1 MPFPAGM
8 HALKTMAKLI
18 ARPDEGRPMNLALI
32 GDSGFGKSHLLDHFA
47 DCYPDVDNEMPP
59 RIQVLLISV
68 VSNSDGNMLLRE
80 LLRGLGATRTL
91 ILVNGRRWVTAGIT
105 NNAVVDLNSI
115 PVSVIDRV
123 EVLRDGASA
132 VYGTDA
138 IGGVINFITRTD
150 YQGVT
155 VNAGFDVT
163 QDGGGNIYNYSLLG
177 GVGDID
183 EDRWNVWG
191 TVAWKKNEIL
201 TGTDRDFTNT
211 FQPNRGISPD
221 TRGTPFANVTNTT
234 GGIINGTAGIIA
246 GYRTGRGRVRMR
258 AKADIEVNDDNGR
271 ESIIVTE
278 IPYQVN
284 KARLI
289 EKIAE
294 LGKEKKLE
302 GLSELRD
309 ESDKDGMR
317 IYMEVKRGD
326 AADVVLNNLYQQT
339 QMESVFGIN
348 MVALVDGRPQLLN
361 LKQMLEAFV
370 RHRREVVTRRTIF
383 ELRKARNRAHIL
395 EGLTVA
401 LANIDALKAQILQAQ
416 VTVDTAKVNMGY
428 TRITAPI
435 DGQVVAIV
443 TQQGQTVNA
452 NQSTPTIIKLA
463 QTETMTVKTQISEA
477 DVTRV
482 KMGQK
487 VYFTI
492 LGEPNKRYTATLRS
506 IEPAPDSIL
515 TETTSS
521 TSTTAASTAIYYNG
535 LFDAPNEDGKLRISM
550 TAQVQIVRADAPG
563 ALTIP
568 ATALGPRG
576 KDGSYIVR
584 VVGADGQA
592 KGVEAAE
599 FG

>member
-1 MPFPAGM
+1 MTRKNTLRWITIALGLVALGAVAKWQFFPAAQPPSFVTATATTTDLQDTVLATGVLQAFKQVSVGAQVSGQVKVLKV
-8 HALKTMAKLI
+8 ALGDKVKAGQLI
-18 ARPDEGRPMNLALI
+18 AEIDSVPQQNTLRNAEAALANMEAQLKAQKATQIQTSLALQRQ
-32 GDSGFGKSHLLDHFA
+32 K
-47 DCYPDVDNEMPP
+47 
-59 RIQVLLISV
+59 
-68 VSNSDGNMLLRE
+68 
-80 LLRGLGATRTL
+80 
-91 ILVNGRRWVTAGIT
+91 
-105 NNAVVDLNSI
+105 
-115 PVSVIDRV
+115 
-123 EVLRDGASA
+123 
-132 VYGTDA
+132 
-138 IGGVINFITRTD
+138 
-150 YQGVT
+150 
-155 VNAGFDVT
+155 
-163 QDGGGNIYNYSLLG
+163 
-177 GVGDID
+177 
-183 EDRWNVWG
+183 
-191 TVAWKKNEIL
+191 
-201 TGTDRDFTNT
+201 
-211 FQPNRGISPD
+211 
-221 TRGTPFANVTNTT
+221 
-234 GGIINGTAGIIA
+234 
-246 GYRTGRGRVRMR
+246 
-258 AKADIEVNDDNGR
+258 
-271 ESIIVTE
+271 
-278 IPYQVN
+278 
-284 KARLI
+284 
-289 EKIAE
+289 
-294 LGKEKKLE
+294 
-302 GLSELRD
+302 ELR
-309 ESDKDGMR
+309 
-317 IYMEVKRGD
+317 
-326 AADVVLNNLYQQT
+326 AADANARADL
-339 QMESVFGIN
+339 ESAQAAN
-348 MVALVDGRPQLLN
+348 DL
-361 LKQMLEAFV
+361 
-370 RHRREVVTRRTIF
+370 
-383 ELRKARNRAHIL
+383 
-395 EGLTVA
+395 A

-576 KDGSYIVR
+576 KDGSYTVR

-592 KGVEAAE
+592 QPRSIKVGLNTNVSVQVLEGLSEGDKVVIGDAATAPSKT
-599 FG
+599 GAQGGMRPPMRL

>member
-1 MPFPAGM
+1 MTRKNTLRWITIALGLVALGAVAKWQFFPAAQPPSFVTATATTTDLQDTVLATGVLQAFKQVSVGAQVSGQVKVLKV
-8 HALKTMAKLI
+8 ALGDKVKAGQLI
-18 ARPDEGRPMNLALI
+18 AEIDSVPQQNTLRNAEAALANMEAQLKAQKATQIQTSLALQRQ
-32 GDSGFGKSHLLDHFA
+32 K
-47 DCYPDVDNEMPP
+47 
-59 RIQVLLISV
+59 
-68 VSNSDGNMLLRE
+68 
-80 LLRGLGATRTL
+80 
-91 ILVNGRRWVTAGIT
+91 
-105 NNAVVDLNSI
+105 
-115 PVSVIDRV
+115 
-123 EVLRDGASA
+123 
-132 VYGTDA
+132 
-138 IGGVINFITRTD
+138 
-150 YQGVT
+150 
-155 VNAGFDVT
+155 
-163 QDGGGNIYNYSLLG
+163 
-177 GVGDID
+177 
-183 EDRWNVWG
+183 
-191 TVAWKKNEIL
+191 
-201 TGTDRDFTNT
+201 
-211 FQPNRGISPD
+211 
-221 TRGTPFANVTNTT
+221 
-234 GGIINGTAGIIA
+234 
-246 GYRTGRGRVRMR
+246 
-258 AKADIEVNDDNGR
+258 
-271 ESIIVTE
+271 
-278 IPYQVN
+278 
-284 KARLI
+284 
-289 EKIAE
+289 
-294 LGKEKKLE
+294 
-302 GLSELRD
+302 ELR
-309 ESDKDGMR
+309 
-317 IYMEVKRGD
+317 
-326 AADVVLNNLYQQT
+326 AADANARADL
-339 QMESVFGIN
+339 ESAQAAN
-348 MVALVDGRPQLLN
+348 DL
-361 LKQMLEAFV
+361 
-370 RHRREVVTRRTIF
+370 
-383 ELRKARNRAHIL
+383 
-395 EGLTVA
+395 A

-576 KDGSYIVR
+576 KDGSYTVR

-592 KGVEAAE
+592 QPRSIKVGLNTNVSVQVLEGLVEGDKVVIGDAATAPSKT
-599 FG
+599 GQQGGMGGPRMRL

>member
-1 MPFPAGM
+1 MTRKNTLRWITIALGLVALGAVAKWQFFPAAQPPSFVTATATTTDLQDTVLATGVM
-8 HALKTMAKLI
+8 QAFKQVSVGAQVSGQVKVLKVALGDKVKAGQLI
-18 ARPDEGRPMNLALI
+18 AEIDSVPQQNTLRNAEAALANMEAQLKAQKATQIQTSLALQRQ
-32 GDSGFGKSHLLDHFA
+32 K
-47 DCYPDVDNEMPP
+47 
-59 RIQVLLISV
+59 
-68 VSNSDGNMLLRE
+68 
-80 LLRGLGATRTL
+80 
-91 ILVNGRRWVTAGIT
+91 
-105 NNAVVDLNSI
+105 
-115 PVSVIDRV
+115 
-123 EVLRDGASA
+123 
-132 VYGTDA
+132 
-138 IGGVINFITRTD
+138 
-150 YQGVT
+150 
-155 VNAGFDVT
+155 
-163 QDGGGNIYNYSLLG
+163 
-177 GVGDID
+177 
-183 EDRWNVWG
+183 
-191 TVAWKKNEIL
+191 
-201 TGTDRDFTNT
+201 
-211 FQPNRGISPD
+211 
-221 TRGTPFANVTNTT
+221 
-234 GGIINGTAGIIA
+234 
-246 GYRTGRGRVRMR
+246 
-258 AKADIEVNDDNGR
+258 
-271 ESIIVTE
+271 
-278 IPYQVN
+278 
-284 KARLI
+284 
-289 EKIAE
+289 
-294 LGKEKKLE
+294 
-302 GLSELRD
+302 ELR
-309 ESDKDGMR
+309 
-317 IYMEVKRGD
+317 
-326 AADVVLNNLYQQT
+326 AADANARADL
-339 QMESVFGIN
+339 ESAQAAN
-348 MVALVDGRPQLLN
+348 DL
-361 LKQMLEAFV
+361 
-370 RHRREVVTRRTIF
+370 
-383 ELRKARNRAHIL
+383 
-395 EGLTVA
+395 A

-576 KDGSYIVR
+576 KDGSYTVR

-592 KGVEAAE
+592 QPRSIKVGLNTNVSVQVLEGLVEGDKVVIGDAATAPSKT
-599 FG
+599 GAQGGMRPPMRL